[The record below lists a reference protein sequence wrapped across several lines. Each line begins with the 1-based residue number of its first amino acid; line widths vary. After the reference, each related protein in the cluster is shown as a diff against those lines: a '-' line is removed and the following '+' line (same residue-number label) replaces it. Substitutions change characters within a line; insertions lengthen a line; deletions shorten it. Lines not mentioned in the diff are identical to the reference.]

1 MDKIAATYR
10 RFLDGDQNA
19 FDEIIKSQFDR
30 LMFFIDRYVHDL
42 RVSEDIA
49 IDSFA
54 ELKSK
59 KSGYNFKVS
68 LKAYLFAMGRIKAMK
83 YIKNQSF
90 VDVLD
95 FEDSFGTSE
104 DEDQLKQT
112 VLNSDNK
119 WIVNSALD
127 RLSDDMKIA
136 VHLVYFEDM
145 SYAQT
150 AFVMG
155 KSLKEIDN
163 LIFRAK
169 SSLCM
174 ILNKEDCFLL

>member
-19 FDEIIKSQFDR
+19 FDEIIKSQFDK
-30 LMFFIDRYVHDL
+30 LMFFIDRYVHDI
-42 RVSEDIA
+42 RVAEDIA

-54 ELKSK
+54 ELKTR
-59 KSGYNFKVS
+59 KSGYNFKIS

-95 FEDSFGTSE
+95 FDNSLTTAE
-104 DEDQLKQT
+104 DEDQLKQA

-127 RLSDDMKIA
+127 RLSDDMRIA

-145 SYAQT
+145 SYAQA

-155 KSLKEIDN
+155 KSIKEIDN
-163 LIFRAK
+163 LVFRAK
-169 SSLCM
+169 SSLCI
-174 ILNKEDCFLL
+174 ILDREDCFLL